1 MNKLD
6 QLIERR
12 AYELF
17 ATQGLEASLIDF
29 KIKELQICVDRGYNK
44 RTEILALIK
53 KAAA

>member
-17 ATQGLEASLIDF
+17 SSTISNKSLIDF
-29 KIKELQICVDRGYNK
+29 KIRELMICVERGYNS
-44 RTEILALIK
+44 RADILRLIK
-53 KAAA
+53 RAGA